1 VVSFT
6 ENECK
11 VGFAA
16 KNEQMTNP
24 LNTVYDAKR
33 LIGRDF
39 SDENVQKDLCNWP
52 FEVEKGPNNKP
63 LIVVDYQGE
72 RKKFY
77 PQEISSIVLRK
88 LKQIAE
94 ERLKM
99 PVTEAVITIPAD
111 FNHNQ
116 REATRDAA

>member
-16 KNEQMTNP
+16 KNEQITNP

-39 SDENVQKDLCNWP
+39 SDEHVQKDLCNWP

-63 LIVVDYQGE
+63 LIVVDYQGK
-72 RKKFY
+72 RKQFY
-77 PQEISSIVLRK
+77 P
-88 LKQIAE
+88 
-94 ERLKM
+94 
-99 PVTEAVITIPAD
+99 
-111 FNHNQ
+111 
-116 REATRDAA
+116 